1 MTRRRRR
8 AGRRIAVRA
17 VLLLAATAAAAV
29 IWLDRQGLPAPA
41 RDRLRAAIRQAGLDV
56 DFTRLRLSLP
66 GGVEA
71 SGVRVFETP
80 ASRRPRVEAAVVRIG
95 IRWIDLLRRRPALG
109 GLEVRDGTL
118 LVGSDRDVASGE
130 TITGIRADLLLSEDT
145 LDVAGMSGVWR
156 DLSIRAAGRIVM
168 ARGADGRL
176 RPPDL
181 SPLFPGMRGGG
192 GAPFDPARIP
202 LAFPGGGQIEARFDL
217 DVKAP
222 VGAFVTLRGEGK
234 TLEWGHVPFDGW
246 KLSARLAGGR
256 VILDEAALHAGGD
269 RIAVSGSLS
278 PSNGIAELRLR
289 GSIPAAHAA
298 LIPLPPRPSRVR
310 ERLGLRT
317 PDAIR
322 LDVTLGPG
330 PLTSLVQRVR
340 GRLAVSRTELMGVW
354 LESATVDFERNGPAL
369 RFPSIDG
376 IVGRGAMAGPLHL
389 EGGLDLPTGDYFGRV
404 RTGFDPHAL
413 ISWLDPVQ
421 SMHVGATAFRSA
433 PPVCTAEAV
442 GRLGDI
448 RRLVLSGTVD
458 AKDFLYN
465 GALLASASARIQV
478 SNQVLRLDGVR
489 AVRPEGILSGW
500 IEQDFT
506 RRRLR
511 FDIDSAI
518 DPAAAARMC
527 GASPHRFVSHFR
539 TEGPTRIRARGLADY
554 GNRRDND
561 ATFEVEARSAG
572 MGWLLL
578 DQCAF
583 QGRIVGRHITVTQ
596 ATGAVYGG
604 TIEGHAAFDL
614 PDGTETRTHYRAAG
628 SMKNVDFTTIL
639 RAVTDRD
646 EQPLEGRVS
655 ARIDLAGFIGDGQSR
670 TAAGSGSLKVEK
682 GRLLEIPLFGG
693 FSRHLARIVPGIGF
707 TSQSDFVA
715 DFRIANGR
723 ASTDQAELQ
732 GDILTMRGRG
742 SYGFDRSL
750 DFVVEAKLLREGLI
764 ADVVRLLTLPVTKL
778 LEYDLTGSITS
789 PQWVPRNMPKEMLP
803 DVENPGGAPAAGDRT

>member
-1 MTRRRRR
+1 MTRRRGRT
-8 AGRRIAVRA
+8 GRRIAVRA
-17 VLLLAATAAAAV
+17 ILWLATAVVAAV

-56 DFTRLRLSLP
+56 DFTRLRLALP

-71 SGVRVFETP
+71 NGVRVFEST
-80 ASRRPRVEAAVVRIG
+80 ASRRPRVEAGVVRIG
-95 IRWIDLLRRRPALG
+95 IRWFDLLRRRPALG

-118 LVGSDRDVASGE
+118 LVGSDRNAASGE
-130 TITGIRADLLLSEDT
+130 TITGIRADLLLSEGT
-145 LDVAGMSGVWR
+145 LDVSAMSGIWR
-156 DLSIRAAGRIVM
+156 DVSIRAAGRVVM

-181 SPLFPGMRGGG
+181 TPLFPGMRGGG

-217 DVKAP
+217 DAKAP
-222 VGAFVTLRGEGK
+222 ARAFVTLRGEGK

-246 KLSARLAGGR
+246 TLSARLADGR
-256 VILDEAALHAGGD
+256 VVLDEAALRAGGD

-278 PSNGIAELRLR
+278 PSNGVAEFRIH

-317 PDAIR
+317 PDALR

-376 IVGRGAMAGPLHL
+376 IAGRGAMAGPLHL

-413 ISWLDPVQ
+413 MSWLDPVQ

-433 PPVCTAEAV
+433 PPVCTAEAA

-448 RRLVLSGTVD
+448 RRLVLNGTVD

-465 GALLASASARIQV
+465 GALLASAAARIQV
-478 SNQVLRLDGVR
+478 SNQVLRLDNVR
-489 AVRPEGILSGW
+489 VVRPEGALAGW
-500 IEQDFT
+500 IEQDFSL
-506 RRRLR
+506 RRLR

-518 DPAAAARMC
+518 DPAAAARLC

-539 TEGPTRIRARGLADY
+539 TEGPTRIRARGQADY

-561 ATFEVEARSAG
+561 ATFEVDAQSAG
-572 MGWLLL
+572 MGWLIL
-578 DQCAF
+578 DRCAF
-583 QGRIVGRHITVTQ
+583 QGRIVGRQITVTQ

-604 TIEGHAAFDL
+604 TFEGHAVFDL
-614 PDGTETRTHYRAAG
+614 PDGAETRTRYRAAG
-628 SMKNVDFTTIL
+628 SMKRVDFPSLL
-639 RAVTDRD
+639 RAVTDRN
-646 EQPLEGRVS
+646 EQPLEGRVA
-655 ARIDLAGFIGDGQSR
+655 ARVDLAGFIGDGQGR
-670 TAAGSGSLKVEK
+670 TATGAGSLKVEK

-693 FSRHLARIVPGIGF
+693 FSRHIARIVPGVGF
-707 TSQSDFVA
+707 TSQSDFFA

-723 ASTDQAELQ
+723 VSTDEADLQ

-750 DFVVEAKLLREGLI
+750 DFVVEAKLLREGI
-764 ADVVRLLTLPVTKL
+764 VADVVRLLTLPVTKL
-778 LEYDLTGSITS
+778 LEYDLTGSITA
-789 PQWVPRNMPKEMLP
+789 PQWVPRNMPKEMMP
-803 DVENPGGAPAAGDRT
+803 DLEKPNGSPAAGGRP